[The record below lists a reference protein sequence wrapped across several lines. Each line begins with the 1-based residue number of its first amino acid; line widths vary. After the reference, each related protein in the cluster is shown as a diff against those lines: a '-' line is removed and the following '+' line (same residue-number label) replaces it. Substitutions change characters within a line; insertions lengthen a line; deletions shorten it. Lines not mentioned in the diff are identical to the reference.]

1 MRAMT
6 IEAQGE
12 ATIRRTVED
21 VFDYLADPRNEPRW
35 LPGAKSV
42 TMTSGGEPRRG
53 SAFVGEYE
61 RAGRI
66 ELQIVE
72 FERPS
77 RVTFRAHSRIV
88 RFDDAVQLA
97 PVDGGTR
104 LQAQMTAEPQGLM
117 RLVGPLMG
125 RTLRKQ
131 FASNWE
137 HLRRALEAD
146 TAAAAPDRAARRPS

>member
-6 IEAQGE
+6 IEAHGN
-12 ATIRRTVED
+12 ATIQRSVED
-21 VFDYLADPRNEPRW
+21 VFDDLADPRNEPNW

-42 TMTSGGEPRRG
+42 TMTSDGELRSG
-53 SAFVGEYE
+53 STFVGGHA
-61 RAGRI
+61 RAGRV

-77 RVTFRAHSRIV
+77 RVTFRAQSKIV
-88 RFDDAVQLA
+88 HFDDAVQLT
-97 PVDGGTR
+97 PIEGGTR

-125 RTLRKQ
+125 RTMRKQ
-131 FASNWE
+131 FASNWDY
-137 HLRRALEAD
+137 LRHALERE
-146 TAAAAPDRAARRPS
+146 P